1 MTYMRK
7 TMYLVA
13 VSLLLVSFAFSG
25 ESDVLITQSPNNQIT
40 SDNDSVVPTLPNS
53 DTLQPY
59 TIESGDLLEINILGE
74 EELSR
79 TLMVMHNGTIS
90 FPLIGEVKVAGL
102 STDEAEAIIAE
113 KLKEYYTYPM
123 VSVVLKSP
131 TQPYVSVFGEVV
143 RQGAVEYQRGLRVTD
158 YIALAG
164 GPTNRASLSRVK
176 VVRFQ
181 EGKAIAEVLNLN
193 KILKSGDLAQNYELK
208 SGDWIYVY
216 KRWAINWT
224 HVLQLATLALTA
236 ANLYVALQNN

>member
-1 MTYMRK
+1 MK
-7 TMYLVA
+7 QFIILCCIA
-13 VSLLLVSFAFSG
+13 ICAFARNP
-25 ESDVLITQSPNNQIT
+25 EAPEQ
-40 SDNDSVVPTLPNS
+40 DSIIGSELHNFEGSQVPYS
-53 DTLQPY
+53 
-59 TIESGDLLEINILGE
+59 IESGDLLEIVVMGE

-90 FPLIGEVKVAGL
+90 FPLIGEVKLMGL
-102 STDEAEAIIAE
+102 TTDQAEAVIAE

-131 TQPYVSVFGEVV
+131 TQPYVSVFGEVM

-164 GPTNRASLSRVK
+164 GPTSKANLDRVK

-181 EGKAIAEVLNLN
+181 DGKAVTTVLDMNA
-193 KILKSGDLAQNYELK
+193 ILKSGDISQNYELK

-216 KRWAINWT
+216 KRFSINWT
-224 HVLQLATLALTA
+224 AVMQFATLTLTA
-236 ANLYVALQNN
+236 INLYITIQNSE